1 MLSTQTLL
9 LFFSALLSAL
19 VAGLLYGYACSV
31 NPGLNKLNDAS
42 YLQAMQS
49 INKEILNPY
58 FFITFFGALIILP
71 ITTWYSYAHLSKTCF
86 LLLLASTIIYIAG
99 VIGVTISGNV
109 PLNESLAKFNIK
121 AATEMELAQQRKL
134 FENSWNRFH
143 LLRTIFSVLAAS
155 LTILAIIKR
164 SFT

>member
-71 ITTWYSYAHLSKTCF
+71 ITTWYSYAHLPKTCF
-86 LLLLASTIIYIAG
+86 LLLLAATIIYIAG